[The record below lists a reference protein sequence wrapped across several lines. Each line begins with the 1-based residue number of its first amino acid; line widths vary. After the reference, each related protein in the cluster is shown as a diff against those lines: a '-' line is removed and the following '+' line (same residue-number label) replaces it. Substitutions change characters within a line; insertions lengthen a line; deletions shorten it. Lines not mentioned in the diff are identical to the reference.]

1 MILILAKYNAEMNYA
16 VIGTQEDIKSS
27 LCVMEHYV
35 PLFFKGA
42 MKIYKNMGK
51 NNNKRVTKNK
61 QQISRSAREILK
73 HNMTL
78 EYEFYEFVKQRL
90 NIQIEYLRKKLYP
103 KCLCSE

>member
-16 VIGTQEDIKSS
+16 VIGTQEDIESS

-42 MKIYKNMGK
+42 LKIYKHTGTK
-51 NNNKRVTKNK
+51 KATKNK
-61 QQISRSAREILK
+61 QKISRRAKEILK

-90 NIQIEYLRKKLYP
+90 NIQAEYLRKKFYP
-103 KCLCSE
+103 KSWCSE